1 MTSEFDESHIGILCF
16 VTKQPIIK
24 QPTNE
29 PWTSEEWLAFVDWSM
44 QQEPQVEGDVIEKI
58 L

>member
-16 VTKQPIIK
+16 VTK

-44 QQEPQVEGDVIEKI
+44 QQEPEAEEDIIEDI